1 MNPLSHPRVE
11 SFGLLMNQLVLDL
24 SAQDNLNQVC
34 SELTLLPPLCH
45 HDDLLLVGPA
55 LHDTEHRYIEE
66 QVRCE
71 VVTAGR
77 MLTDG

>member
-1 MNPLSHPRVE
+1 
-11 SFGLLMNQLVLDL
+11 MNQLLSDL

-34 SELTLLPPLCH
+34 SELTLLLPLCH

-55 LHDTEHRYIEE
+55 PRDTDHRYIDD

-71 VVTAGR
+71 GCGSWTGD
-77 MLTDG
+77 T